1 MLVHRRIVLA
11 LCTIGFAPLA
21 SVAQQKPGDYPNKP
35 IRIVIGIAAGGGLD
49 MATRLGA
56 QKLSDKWGQPVVVD
70 NRPGAGSL
78 VAADL
83 VERAVPDGYTL
94 LGASDTLM
102 LIGVLKRTTY
112 DVRTAFVPIVNL
124 AGQPYMLVVTPS
136 LPVKSVPELIA
147 YAKAKPGVLSYGSQ
161 GLGSNGHIGMERFK
175 LMTGVNM
182 VHVPYKGA
190 SVALIDV
197 ISGQIQL
204 MFASTISTSP
214 YIRGGKLRAL
224 GATSLKRVPAFPDV
238 PTISE
243 SGVPG
248 FEVGNHYSYFAPA
261 GTPRPIIR
269 AIALVVGQGMNSPE
283 TANLL
288 AADGSQVAAPSTPG
302 QFKEQFAKDYADL
315 QRVIEES
322 NIKFN

>member
-1 MLVHRRIVLA
+1 MISRHKFILMLATSACI
-11 LCTIGFAPLA
+11 PLA
-21 SVAQQKPGDYPNKP
+21 SFAQQAPAGYPDKP

-49 MATRLGA
+49 MATRIGA
-56 QKLSDKWGQPVVVD
+56 QKMSDRWGQPVIVD

-83 VERAVPDGYTL
+83 VERAAPDGYTL

-102 LIGVLKRTTY
+102 LIGVLKRTAY
-112 DVRTAFVPIVNL
+112 DVRKAFVPIVNL

-136 LPVKSVPELIA
+136 LPVKSLQELIA
-147 YAKAKPGVLSYGSQ
+147 YAKAKPGALSYGSQ

-175 LMTGVNM
+175 LMAGINM

-214 YIRGGKLRAL
+214 YIRSGKLRVL
-224 GATSLKRVPAFPDV
+224 GTTSLKRVPAFPEV
-238 PTISE
+238 PTIAE
-243 SGVPG
+243 SGFPG
-248 FEVGNHYSYFAPA
+248 FEVGNHYSYFAPV
-261 GTPRPIIR
+261 GTPRAIVR
-269 AIALVVGQGMNSPE
+269 AIASVVSQGMNSPE

-288 AADGSQVAAPSTPG
+288 AADGSEVAAPATPEE
-302 QFKEQFAKDYADL
+302 FKAKFEKDYADL
-315 QRVIEES
+315 QNVIKES
-322 NIKFN
+322 NLKF

>member
-1 MLVHRRIVLA
+1 MIPCRKIVFALGAAALA
-11 LCTIGFAPLA
+11 PFI
-21 SVAQQKPGDYPNKP
+21 SIAQQPPGDYPNKP
-35 IRIVIGIAAGGGLD
+35 VRIVIGIAAGGGLD

-83 VERAVPDGYTL
+83 VERATPDGYTL

-102 LIGVLKRTTY
+102 LIGVLKRTAY
-112 DVRTAFVPIVNL
+112 DVRKAFMPIVNL

-136 LPVKSVPELIA
+136 LPVKSIAELIA
-147 YAKAKPGVLSYGSQ
+147 YAKEKPGALSYGSQ

-175 LMTGVNM
+175 LLTGINM

-197 ISGQIQL
+197 ISNQVQL

-214 YIRGGKLRAL
+214 YIRSGKLRAI

-238 PTISE
+238 PTIAE
-243 SGVPG
+243 SGFPG

-261 GTPRPIIR
+261 GTSHAITQ
-269 AIALVVGQGMNSPE
+269 AIALIVGQGMNSPE
-283 TANLL
+283 TARLL
-288 AADGSQVAAPSTPG
+288 AADGSEVAASATPEE
-302 QFKEQFAKDYADL
+302 FKAKFEKDYDDL
-315 QRVIEES
+315 QRVIEQS
-322 NIKFN
+322 NIKF